1 MSKFTFF
8 AASERNRH
16 PLSSRPRPREGRF
29 RLFLEAKNGPRQQCG
44 IQVCSEKHPQQ
55 IWCCSMT
62 NYKVQFFANLLDF
75 TRSWKLDNV
84 YTVQEGPLILLNS
97 KKELSQISRTT
108 GQKIVKLCENLRQGN
123 RNHHEG
129 FHGKRANISAT
140 YNDLKFVAIFGQD
153 VPIDW

>member
-1 MSKFTFF
+1 MGHKQVL
-8 AASERNRH
+8 N
-16 PLSSRPRPREGRF
+16 LSTQTAVTPQKNSDWPRI
-29 RLFLEAKNGPRQQCG
+29 RQ
-44 IQVCSEKHPQQ
+44 
-55 IWCCSMT
+55 
-62 NYKVQFFANLLDF
+62 
-75 TRSWKLDNV
+75 
-84 YTVQEGPLILLNS
+84 GPLILLNS

-153 VPIDW
+153 VPIQIFLTYRSKFTIIDQIENHQSNMLNEISDLLMQQINFKFKIC